1 MKIDRLLGILTFLLE
16 RESATAPEL
25 ADRFEVSRRTI
36 LRDLEVLDRA
46 GFPVVSRQGKGG
58 GISLLEGF
66 RFDSKVLRRDEIG
79 QIVAGLRG
87 VSSVFADS
95 SLERLVK
102 RLSSLNDSPL
112 SIDLSSFYRD
122 SLSEKI
128 SLFTMAIKERRCV
141 SFTYYSSS
149 GESFRIVEPVAIRY
163 RWSDW
168 YLQGFCRAKEDFRLF
183 KLNRLWGAL
192 METSEFLPKDPP
204 RISEDPVAHL
214 TERYNVEILF
224 DKSVKY
230 LLVESY
236 GPESFRENSDGSLHF
251 NRDFANRDFML
262 RWILQFG
269 DKAQVLKPKELAEEI
284 WQMAVRIEK
293 KYNDNSIT

>member
-16 RESATAPEL
+16 RDSVTAPQL
-25 ADRFEVSRRTI
+25 AERFEVSRRTI
-36 LRDLEVLDRA
+36 LRDLDVLDRA

-66 RFDSKVLRRDEIG
+66 RFDSKVLRREEIG

-87 VSSVFADS
+87 LSSVSADS
-95 SLERLVK
+95 SLEGLVS

-141 SFTYYSSS
+141 SFTYYSPT
-149 GESFRIVEPVAIRY
+149 GETLRTIEPIAIRY

-168 YLQGFCRAKEDFRLF
+168 YLQGFCRGKQDFRLF
-183 KLNRLWGAL
+183 KLNRLWSARMEAL
-192 METSEFLPKDPP
+192 EFDPKDPP
-204 RISEDPVAHL
+204 LLSEDPVAHL
-214 TERYNVEILF
+214 TTRFDVEILF

-236 GPESFRENSDGSLHF
+236 GPESFREGSDGELHF
-251 NRDFANRDFML
+251 RREFANRDFL
-262 RWILQFG
+262 IRWISQFG
-269 DKAQVLKPKELAEEI
+269 DKARVLKPKELAEEI
-284 WQMAVRIEK
+284 RQRAVRIGK
-293 KYNDNSIT
+293 KYTEDSIT